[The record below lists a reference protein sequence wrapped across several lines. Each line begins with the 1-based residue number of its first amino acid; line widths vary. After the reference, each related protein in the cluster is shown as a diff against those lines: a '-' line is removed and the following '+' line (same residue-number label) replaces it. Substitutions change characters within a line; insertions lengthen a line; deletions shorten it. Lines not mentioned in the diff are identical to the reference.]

1 MQKLILEVPAGFAI
15 DYLNILEIKAFKT
28 GSEESWR
35 NFHLCKDYLEKQD
48 QSGAFAKAYDSKE
61 YMDLFRINTKI
72 FDLVDRIK
80 VEDINAL
87 VVDAEN
93 YNRAKVKKIIQDK
106 YFDGGEVEQKIG
118 YKNNS

>member
-1 MQKLILEVPAGFAI
+1 MQKLTLEVPAAFAI
-15 DYLNILEIKAFKT
+15 DYVCILEVKAFKT
-28 GSEESWR
+28 SSEESWR
-35 NFHLCKDYLEKQD
+35 NFHACKEYLQKQD
-48 QSGAFAKAYDSKE
+48 QTGAFAKAYDSKE

-80 VEDINAL
+80 IEDINAL

-93 YNRAKVKKIIQDK
+93 YNRAKVKKIIQNK
-106 YFDGGEVEQKIG
+106 YFGGGEVEQKIG